1 MDMQTSRKVRSPH
14 AAVRDMAPG
23 SSALKTCAVPR
34 CPNRGSVIVD
44 VGQDQAAGSQE
55 LSVCAEHKALMDSG
69 APWDIEGR
77 SVVIGLDMAPAVTGW
92 RARPGAGADG
102 FTLSLEIAG
111 QPEPIHVFL
120 RPDQARALAAFI
132 TAANGEG

>member
-1 MDMQTSRKVRSPH
+1 MDVQSSRKVRSPH
-14 AAVRDMAPG
+14 AAAQDMASG
-23 SSALKTCAVPR
+23 SSALETCAVLR
-34 CPNRGSVIVD
+34 CPNPGSAILD
-44 VGQDQAAGSQE
+44 VGQDPAAGSQE
-55 LSVCAEHKALMDSG
+55 FSVCAEHKALMDSG
-69 APWDIEGR
+69 APWDMEGR
-77 SVVIGLDMAPAVTGW
+77 SVVIGRDMAPAVTGW